1 MTLPRF
7 DTEALRAQADLVEI
21 VRRYVK
27 LKRAGKEF
35 TGLCPFH
42 DETSPS
48 FTVHPVKG
56 FVHCFGCGAHH
67 DVFGFLQRMTRSS
80 FVEVCKMLEGQTF
93 AASSPEIRRAPD
105 PLPEGQWVP
114 LLPVPD
120 DTPELLADH
129 GWTIPIW
136 NPKRPI
142 EDAAS
147 AVIGYGGHSRY
158 KPASV
163 FPYRNAHGALLGY
176 VLRIELPAETKRGK
190 PRKWTP
196 QVTWCIG
203 PDGMRQWCLQAFPEP
218 RPLLGLDDLFA
229 RRSAPVLLV
238 EGEPCRDA
246 AAALLPQYVAMTWP
260 GGSSGIGKVDWSPL
274 EGRDV
279 VLWPDADDAG
289 RRAMLGYE
297 DIAGRFHPGI
307 AQALHR
313 IRVRSLRYVDPEGQP
328 KGWDIADAAA
338 GGWTAA
344 QVATWAAHRVA
355 ELEVVRG

>member
-1 MTLPRF
+1 MTLSRF
-7 DTEALRAQADLVEI
+7 DTDALRERVDLVEI
-21 VRRYVK
+21 VGHYVK
-27 LKRAGKEF
+27 LKRAGKEY

-42 DETSPS
+42 NETSPS

-67 DVFGFLQRMTRSS
+67 DVFGFLQRITRNS
-80 FVEVCKMLEGQTF
+80 FVEVCKMLARQTL
-93 AASSPEIRRAPD
+93 ASPSPEIRRAPD

-120 DTPELLADH
+120 DAPELLADH

-136 NPKRPI
+136 NPKQGHASRLQPTRI
-142 EDAAS
+142 DA
-147 AVIGYGGHSRY
+147 
-158 KPASV
+158 
-163 FPYRNAHGALLGY
+163 YRNARGELLGV
-176 VLRIELPAETKRGK
+176 VLRLALRERAGSRAPAARRAAAK

-218 RPLLGLDDLFA
+218 RPLLGLDDLFG

-238 EGEPCRDA
+238 EGEPCREA

-289 RRAMLGYE
+289 RKAMLGGE
-297 DIAGRFHPGI
+297 DAVGRFHPGI
-307 AQALHR
+307 AQFLHR
-313 IRVRSLRYVDPEGQP
+313 IHVRSLRYLDPEGQP
-328 KGWDIADAAA
+328 KGWDIADAVAA
-338 GGWTAA
+338 GWTAPQLTA
-344 QVATWAAHRVA
+344 WAAHRVVP
-355 ELEVVRG
+355 LEITLR

>member
-7 DTEALRAQADLVEI
+7 DTDALRERADLVEI
-21 VRRYVK
+21 VRRYVT

-42 DETSPS
+42 DETTPS

-67 DVFGFLQRMTRSS
+67 DVFGFLQRITRSS
-80 FVEVCKMLEGQTF
+80 FVEVCKMLDGQTF
-93 AASSPEIRRAPD
+93 AASSPERRRAPD

-120 DTPELLADH
+120 DAPELLADH

-136 NPKRPI
+136 NPKQGRTSRLQPTRI
-142 EDAAS
+142 DA
-147 AVIGYGGHSRY
+147 
-158 KPASV
+158 
-163 FPYRNAHGALLGY
+163 YRNARGALLGY
-176 VLRIELPAETKRGK
+176 VLRLDVRERGNPRMPTARRAGK

-274 EGRDV
+274 QGRDV

-289 RRAMLGYE
+289 RRAMLG
-297 DIAGRFHPGI
+297 DDDAVGRFHPGI
-307 AQALHR
+307 AQYLS
-313 IRVRSLRYVDPEGQP
+313 RVHARSLRYLDPDGQP
-328 KGWDIADAAA
+328 KGWDIADAVAA
-338 GGWTAA
+338 GWTAA
-344 QVATWAAHRVA
+344 QLTTWAAHRVA
-355 ELEVVRG
+355 PLEITLR